1 VRALVIRTDRKFGY
15 EFPFMDVSVCAA
27 YTCAEDMSCAFGPM
41 SATDRNMILGV
52 GWLEMNVARVVRGTF
67 QENVV
72 VTDFGYRDLLNLK
85 VLWLSLG

>member
-1 VRALVIRTDRKFGY
+1 VIRGTDRKFGY
-15 EFPFMDVSVCAA
+15 EFPFVDVSVCAA
-27 YTCAEDMSCAFGPM
+27 YTCAEDMSRAFRPMPM

-52 GWLEMNVARVVRGTF
+52 GWLEMNVTRIVRSTF

-72 VTDFGYRDLLNLK
+72 VTDFRYRDLLDLK